1 MKEQILWEFQ
11 QFKLSMALDGGG
23 CVWKQGTGVNNF
35 ICPAISRTDWHNTE
49 EPNSFGSH
57 WISAGTYV
65 VKAGDLSKAY
75 RRYLNTFKNAFKN
88 AKVYVELIYK
98 ECQVSSYI
106 NILLLQKLFIKDN
119 VTVQNILRVKLLNI
133 FLLKELI
140 KEALL
145 KKELQNYL

>member
-1 MKEQILWEFQ
+1 MGRGK
-11 QFKLSMALDGGG
+11 
-23 CVWKQGTGVNNF
+23 KQGTGVNNF
-35 ICPAISRTDWHNTE
+35 IFPAISRTDWHNTK

-57 WISAGTYV
+57 WISAWTYDME
-65 VKAGDLSKAY
+65 AGDLSKAY
-75 RRYLNTFKNAFKN
+75 RRYLNTFKN

-119 VTVQNILRVKLLNI
+119 VTVQNILRIKLLNI
-133 FLLKELI
+133 FLLKEPI

>member
-1 MKEQILWEFQ
+1 M
-11 QFKLSMALDGGG
+11 
-23 CVWKQGTGVNNF
+23 
-35 ICPAISRTDWHNTE
+35 
-49 EPNSFGSH
+49 
-57 WISAGTYV
+57 
-65 VKAGDLSKAY
+65 KAGDLSKAY

-88 AKVYVELIYK
+88 AKVYAELIYK

-119 VTVQNILRVKLLNI
+119 VTVQNILRIKLLNV